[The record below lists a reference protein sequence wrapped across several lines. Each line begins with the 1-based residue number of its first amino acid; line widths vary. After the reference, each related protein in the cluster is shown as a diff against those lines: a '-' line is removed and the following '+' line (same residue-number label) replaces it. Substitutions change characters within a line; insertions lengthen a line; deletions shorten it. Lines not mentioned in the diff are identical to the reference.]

1 MLALFS
7 ILAHAL
13 AAPTAAMDPRYAPLL
28 SWLDSC
34 GATIGPVRLG
44 KSAVGAGAGAFA
56 TEALD
61 ENALLFSVPET
72 ACVTLYD
79 ACGDADVGESLARLT
94 ATGQGGA
101 TVALA
106 GIIAKEW
113 LCEGANGPRGPYLAM
128 LPWNAAWPP
137 EGEQEQEHVLWW
149 SEAQVDRLD
158 GSAAYEDAVGIRSQV
173 TLATKVL
180 KSLLGAAVRKA
191 YQDRNEP
198 VWNVWK
204 ADDDIEKAVRGAFVA
219 ILTRSFTQ
227 EGTLLEDQFAT
238 RVPLPEEKRLV
249 PLLDMLQHASD
260 PNVKHVASLDPRTG
274 RQRIEVRT
282 RRRIEEN
289 EELLNCYDFGEPLAP
304 ELFLTRFGFVPGET
318 VGSFV
323 ASLAGKGRLPF
334 GFKLESSY

>member
-79 ACGDADVGESLARLT
+79 ACGDADVGDSLARLT

-149 SEAQVDRLD
+149 SEAQVDRRRSPLASTSPPLHTPNSAVHKLVVVSRHTEGLSRNIIPFMPKDEEDTNVDRFLRFSVTKNAPWWSALFRALHQASPHRGRKASPSPSLRLSHSITSAHRLYGPPLEAQQPPRQLD
-158 GSAAYEDAVGIRSQV
+158 LRQQPPRSRHFRS
-173 TLATKVL
+173 
-180 KSLLGAAVRKA
+180 SLRGHSRMAAAVVA
-191 YQDRNEP
+191 
-198 VWNVWK
+198 
-204 ADDDIEKAVRGAFVA
+204 AAV
-219 ILTRSFTQ
+219 
-227 EGTLLEDQFAT
+227 E
-238 RVPLPEEKRLV
+238 
-249 PLLDMLQHASD
+249 
-260 PNVKHVASLDPRTG
+260 
-274 RQRIEVRT
+274 
-282 RRRIEEN
+282 
-289 EELLNCYDFGEPLAP
+289 LAP
-304 ELFLTRFGFVPGET
+304 TSPVQTAIPLC
-318 VGSFV
+318 
-323 ASLAGKGRLPF
+323 
-334 GFKLESSY
+334 SSA

>member
-1 MLALFS
+1 M
-7 ILAHAL
+7 
-13 AAPTAAMDPRYAPLL
+13 
-28 SWLDSC
+28 
-34 GATIGPVRLG
+34 
-44 KSAVGAGAGAFA
+44 
-56 TEALD
+56 E
-61 ENALLFSVPET
+61 
-72 ACVTLYD
+72 
-79 ACGDADVGESLARLT
+79 
-94 ATGQGGA
+94 
-101 TVALA
+101 
-106 GIIAKEW
+106 
-113 LCEGANGPRGPYLAM
+113 RGS
-128 LPWNAAWPP
+128 
-137 EGEQEQEHVLWW
+137 G
-149 SEAQVDRLD
+149 
-158 GSAAYEDAVGIRSQV
+158 GSARRQCRVRGRCRN
-173 TLATKVL
+173 TLATNVL

-227 EGTLLEDQFAT
+227 EGGALFEDQFAT

-260 PNVKHVASLDPRTG
+260 PNVKHVASLDPTTG

-334 GFKLESSY
+334 GFKLDV